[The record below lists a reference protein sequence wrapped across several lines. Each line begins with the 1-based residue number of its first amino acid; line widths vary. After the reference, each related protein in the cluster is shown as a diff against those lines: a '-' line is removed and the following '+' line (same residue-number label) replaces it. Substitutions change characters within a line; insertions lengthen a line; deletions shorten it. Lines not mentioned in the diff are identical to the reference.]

1 MGVVT
6 KLTSKCQTTIPA
18 EIRRKLD
25 LAEGDLVEFVIAGDS
40 VSLKKAEVLID
51 DSVAFKLTQNHAMR
65 DWDTPEDDE
74 AFRDL

>member
-6 KLTSKCQTTIPA
+6 KLTSKYQTTIPV
-18 EIRRKLD
+18 EIRRRLG
-25 LAEGDLVEFVIAGDS
+25 LEEGDLVEFVVEGNA
-40 VSLKKAEVLID
+40 VSLKKAHPQID